1 MFYKEDL
8 CDYVEDTLWC
18 EDGYVFEVVTGF
30 YQIGDEIV
38 FDIKVNGEEMTVSED
53 FLLNCS
59 TY

>member
-8 CDYVEDTLWC
+8 YVGDTLWC
-18 EDGYVFEVVTGF
+18 EYGYVFEVITGF
-30 YQIGDEIV
+30 YQIGDRVV
-38 FDIKVNGEEMTVSED
+38 FDIRVNGESMTKSED